1 MHSQLFPVFPST
13 LPSIINHKP
22 DFLKVAGS
30 VKMRLNFRLAVF
42 FSAEFQLTYLW
53 LFFQLSQIF
62 KMNSS
67 WFFDVFPMG
76 VSVTFLLFSR
86 TRLGV
91 RPSNFDAK
99 WLNRRGFT
107 YKFAF
112 CNKKSKL
119 FVTPDP
125 QTPKPPKF
133 GKFRSALRSK
143 AMILIYVCVVRLQ
156 CAKKRDSAGWEIL
169 QIGWDLEKL
178 QKIWR
183 RCRGAWV

>member
-1 MHSQLFPVFPST
+1 M
-13 LPSIINHKP
+13 
-22 DFLKVAGS
+22 
-30 VKMRLNFRLAVF
+30 
-42 FSAEFQLTYLW
+42 
-53 LFFQLSQIF
+53 
-62 KMNSS
+62 
-67 WFFDVFPMG
+67 
-76 VSVTFLLFSR
+76 TFLLFSR

-156 CAKKRDSAGWEIL
+156 CAKKKRFGWLRDITNRLGFGKAAKNL
-169 QIGWDLEKL
+169 AAVQ
-178 QKIWR
+178 R
-183 RCRGAWV
+183 RMGLIDNISKHATVVTHSGRLLKQQWSGVNTLSSMSLK